1 MYQIIFYTF
10 SQTFPFFSFP
20 LSFFLYK
27 FFFDFPLKEREKEDE
42 NYYYYNHFSSNNEEE
57 EEKYMKKERGKK
69 INFIDV
75 S

>member
-27 FFFDFPLKEREKEDE
+27 FFFDFPLGDDKRKEKKKMKIIIIIIIF
-42 NYYYYNHFSSNNEEE
+42 HQI
-57 EEKYMKKERGKK
+57 MKKKK
-69 INFIDV
+69 KNI
-75 S
+75 